1 MIPVTKQTTKY
12 KIIVATLD
20 RTSPEMNKYLE
31 LSDRIDLFLETNGI
45 SEKKGGLSVEVMGE
59 FALLQEKLYKQAQE
73 KRQDM
78 SC

>member
-1 MIPVTKQTTKY
+1 MLPVTKQTTKY

-20 RTSPEMNKYLE
+20 RTSPEMIKYLE
-31 LSDRIDLFLETNGI
+31 LSDRIDMFLETNGI

-59 FALLQEKLYKQAQE
+59 FALLQDKLNKLAQE

>member
-1 MIPVTKQTTKY
+1 MLPVTKQTTKY

-20 RTSPEMNKYLE
+20 RTSPEMIKYLK

-45 SEKKGGLSVEVMGE
+45 SEKKGGLSMEVMGE
-59 FALLQEKLYKQAQE
+59 FALLQDKLYKLAQE
-73 KRQDM
+73 KRKDM

>member
-1 MIPVTKQTTKY
+1 MLPVTKQTTKY

-20 RTSPEMNKYLE
+20 RTSPEMIKYLE
-31 LSDRIDLFLETNGI
+31 LSDRIDMFLETNGI

-59 FALLQEKLYKQAQE
+59 FALLQDKLYKLAQE